1 MGFLKKINQK
11 ADFSNGIE
19 TLNAGTRTGIE
30 NTIKLVSNFVNSIPI
45 QTTTLVSLIAIL
57 AVFGPFISVSGGFW
71 DAVNHLVNEPDYFW
85 SIQHMVVYF
94 GVSLV
99 ASAGFLG
106 MLILIK
112 KSVRGTLK
120 TGILLIVVGASIQLV
135 AGFADSI
142 SHDVYGIDGLISW
155 SHQPLE
161 LGLVLAAL
169 GGFLVLKNREHTRLK
184 ILIPFSII
192 AFLFFTTWLVFNFAL
207 IFGHTMQCIYIHVI
221 FSSGCSIL

>member
-1 MGFLKKINQK
+1 M
-11 ADFSNGIE
+11 
-19 TLNAGTRTGIE
+19 
-30 NTIKLVSNFVNSIPI
+30 KLVSNFVNSIPV
-45 QTTTLVSLIAIL
+45 QNTTLVSLIAIL
-57 AVFGPFISVSGGFW
+57 AVFGPFITVSGGFW
-71 DAVNHLVNEPDYFW
+71 DTINHLLNESDYFW

-94 GVSLV
+94 GVFLV
-99 ASAGFLG
+99 AFAGFLG
-106 MLILIK
+106 ILILIK

-120 TGILLIVVGASIQLV
+120 TGIVLVVVGAAIQLV

-207 IFGHTMQCIYIHVI
+207 IFGHTIQCIYIHII

>member
-1 MGFLKKINQK
+1 MINRNKMKLIQRITN
-11 ADFSNGIE
+11 S
-19 TLNAGTRTGIE
+19 TLA
-30 NTIKLVSNFVNSIPI
+30 KP
-45 QTTTLVSLIAIL
+45 TTLVSLVSIL

-71 DAVNHLVNEPDYFW
+71 DAVNHLVNEPEYFW

-99 ASAGFLG
+99 ASAGLLS
-106 MLILIK
+106 MILLIK
-112 KSVRGTLK
+112 KSVHGTLK
-120 TGILLIVVGASIQLV
+120 TGILLVVFGAVIQLI
-135 AGFADSI
+135 AGFVDSV

-169 GGFLVLKNREHTRLK
+169 GGFLVLKNKEHTKLK

-192 AFLFFTTWLVFNFAL
+192 SFLFFTTWLVFNFAL
-207 IFGHTMQCIYIHVI
+207 IFGHTIQCIYIHVI

>member
-1 MGFLKKINQK
+1 MKLIQRITN
-11 ADFSNGIE
+11 S
-19 TLNAGTRTGIE
+19 TLA
-30 NTIKLVSNFVNSIPI
+30 KP
-45 QTTTLVSLIAIL
+45 TTLVSLVSIL

-71 DAVNHLVNEPDYFW
+71 DAVNHLVNEPEYFW

-99 ASAGFLG
+99 ASAGLLS
-106 MLILIK
+106 MILLIK
-112 KSVRGTLK
+112 KSVHGILK
-120 TGILLIVVGASIQLV
+120 TGILLVVFGAVIQLI
-135 AGFADSI
+135 AGFVDSV

-169 GGFLVLKNREHTRLK
+169 GGFLVLKNKEHTKLK

-192 AFLFFTTWLVFNFAL
+192 SFLFFTTWLVFNFAL
-207 IFGHTMQCIYIHVI
+207 IFGHTIQCIYIHVI

>member
-1 MGFLKKINQK
+1 M
-11 ADFSNGIE
+11 
-19 TLNAGTRTGIE
+19 
-30 NTIKLVSNFVNSIPI
+30 KLVSELLNSIPV
-45 QTTTLVSLIAIL
+45 QTTTLVSLISIL
-57 AVFGPFISVSGGFW
+57 TVFGPFISVSGGFW
-71 DAVNHLVNEPDYFW
+71 DATNHLLNDPEFFW

-99 ASAGFLG
+99 AVAGFLG
-106 MLILIK
+106 IILLLK
-112 KSVRGTLK
+112 KSVHGTLR
-120 TGILLIVVGASIQLV
+120 TGILLVVIGAAIQLV

-161 LGLVLAAL
+161 TGLVLAAL
-169 GGFLVLKNREHTRLK
+169 GGFLILKNREHTKLK

-192 AFLFFTTWLVFNFAL
+192 SFLFFTTWLVFNFAL
-207 IFGHTMQCIYIHVI
+207 ILGHTIQCIYIHVI